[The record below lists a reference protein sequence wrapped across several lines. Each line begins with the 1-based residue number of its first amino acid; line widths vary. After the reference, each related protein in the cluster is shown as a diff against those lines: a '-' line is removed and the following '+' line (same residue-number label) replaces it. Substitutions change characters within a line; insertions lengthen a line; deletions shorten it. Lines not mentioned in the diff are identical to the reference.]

1 MVTMLDE
8 AGEDVSYLSTSLSTS
23 LTLSLPLAQVT
34 GETKY
39 EVRYEE
45 RCGRLVVA
53 ATHIRAGDLVLSD
66 PPAATGPDNNPRA
79 VCLVCC
85 ARLVRGHVVTCRQCG
100 WPLCSDTC
108 RDHIGP
114 HHRECELFR
123 RQGIKF
129 DINDVKTTCPSY
141 NGIMVLRLLWL
152 RDNDSETWD
161 KIDRLMDHREDNS
174 EKTTHAEDRVITFI
188 RVFCRLSQYSR
199 SLILRVIG
207 IIDTNAY
214 IIGENRNK
222 NVDIQGLFPTCSII
236 NHSCQANTVCFATE
250 DLRFVCRAVV
260 DIPRGA
266 EITTNYLYYQYHCF
280 GNTYRVSE
288 LQDYWHFSCN
298 CDRCGDPGEL
308 GSGVDRVLCD
318 QCGQHTLTPAPGPL
332 CHYSSA
338 PWSCLARECSNTK
351 PGPHIAAKIDETWN
365 YLQDNVWTN
374 LSGQIS
380 ILESLLHFFGEKHYY
395 VMEVKRRIIELIGG
409 DENSYDD
416 VEEELLRKKLDYCD
430 EHLKLADILSPGL
443 TEFRAYMSLHR
454 AQTIYQ
460 LMTRGHMKSD
470 PETVMTL
477 FDHLDTV
484 ILIWRDYRLGSIES
498 GKVELAELLKEEIE
512 TQFGDSQSNCEKA
525 VRKFA

>member
-1 MVTMLDE
+1 MSPLRLASLQPALPAGGRATRAGVLHAAGHVSQVIIILLRGTRLDIRVHRFAITDFSKPYKWYNAIMTLRVLWLKQHEPKTWKMLD
-8 AGEDVSYLSTSLSTS
+8 
-23 LTLSLPLAQVT
+23 
-34 GETKY
+34 
-39 EVRYEE
+39 
-45 RCGRLVVA
+45 
-53 ATHIRAGDLVLSD
+53 I
-66 PPAATGPDNNPRA
+66 
-79 VCLVCC
+79 
-85 ARLVRGHVVTCRQCG
+85 
-100 WPLCSDTC
+100 
-108 RDHIGP
+108 
-114 HHRECELFR
+114 
-123 RQGIKF
+123 
-129 DINDVKTTCPSY
+129 
-141 NGIMVLRLLWL
+141 
-152 RDNDSETWD
+152 
-161 KIDRLMDHREDNS
+161 LMDHGEAADKED
-174 EKTTHAEDRVITFI
+174 KILGGVVDFI
-188 RVFCRLSQYSR
+188 RNVCKLKFTEKEIRHVL
-199 SLILRVIG
+199 G

-260 DIPRGA
+260 DIPQGA

-288 LQDYWHFSCN
+288 LQDYWHFTCN